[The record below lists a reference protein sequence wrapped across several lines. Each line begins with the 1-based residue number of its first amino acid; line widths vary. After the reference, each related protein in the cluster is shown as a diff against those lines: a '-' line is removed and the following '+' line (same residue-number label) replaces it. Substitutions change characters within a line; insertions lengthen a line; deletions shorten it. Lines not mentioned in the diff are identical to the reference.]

1 VSANAGDSVKVII
14 NQDVCSATGECTR
27 TAPKVFDIPEDSD
40 TAVVMVDLVT
50 DPEQIAL
57 VEEAAQF
64 CPTGSISL
72 QRI

>member
-1 VSANAGDSVKVII
+1 VDASTGNSVKITI
-14 NQDVCSATGECTR
+14 NQDVCAATGECTR

-40 TAVVMVDLVT
+40 TAVVIMDLVS

-72 QRI
+72 ERN